1 MKNNKKIYSFFLFLF
16 FIFANANS
24 HESVAYINLDRV
36 FNDSETGKKIIAKL
50 NLINEK
56 NLKEINLEKNKL
68 KQKEEKLFK
77 EKNILSQET
86 FNSNFEKLKREIESF
101 NNNNIESKKKITK
114 VKNEELNNFLEKI
127 QPILNNYMEQNSI
140 NILIDK
146 KNIFIGQAKLD
157 ITDVILDILNK
168 KIN

>member
-1 MKNNKKIYSFFLFLF
+1 MNIKKKLYYFFLFSF
-16 FIFANANS
+16 FIFPYANS

-36 FNDSETGKKIIAKL
+36 FHDSVTGKKIITKL
-50 NLINEK
+50 NSINEK
-56 NLKEINLEKNKL
+56 NIKEINLEKKKL
-68 KQKEEKLFK
+68 KEKEEKLFK
-77 EKNILSQET
+77 EKNILSQEV
-86 FNSNFEKLKREIESF
+86 FNSNFEKLKKEIESF
-101 NNNNIESKKKITK
+101 NNKNIESKKKISK